1 MFLLVFFTRFEAQME
16 MDKKKRALINAKSQP
31 LNVDVRP
38 KSREALIP
46 KPKANRPKK
55 KGPIVS

>member
-1 MFLLVFFTRFEAQME
+1 ME